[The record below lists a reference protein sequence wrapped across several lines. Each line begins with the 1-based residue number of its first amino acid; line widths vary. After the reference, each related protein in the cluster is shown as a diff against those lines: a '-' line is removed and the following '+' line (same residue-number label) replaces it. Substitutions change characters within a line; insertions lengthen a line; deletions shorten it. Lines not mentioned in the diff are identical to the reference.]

1 MKSSTARSGKLRGR
15 RRRRSRLFAPVIVLV
30 LALLALYVGAA
41 MLSGT
46 WLVERAIAR
55 VELQR
60 PELRIAVGA
69 VRVQP
74 FTWRVRLTDVQVS
87 DSSSGEFL
95 EAPVITAFLHPDSLI
110 TGVIR
115 LTRVAVP
122 EPAMALR
129 IGSAAQP
136 GAAAGPGAATRAFD
150 PVRRLQRLARLRI
163 DQLSV
168 EDGKVMPLPVTPEA
182 AGDAG
187 GRAGDPG
194 ALALATFNL
203 SATSWPPASGAPA
216 PWTFDLRPA
225 SGGRIAVTGDAMTGE
240 TLARGR
246 VQLSG
251 MEPAVLAGMAVLAG
265 DLQRLAELAGTVD
278 VTGEF
283 RAVTGSARSAAHIV
297 TDLDLRGHL
306 AAAGPVTMS
315 LTLDSADAGGPA
327 FLWLQLHEV
336 PSSLVSRYTEHLFG
350 LAAESHGAELT
361 WQYRREQ
368 NRLDGQLDLTVR
380 DLVLAA
386 PDDGA
391 MALNTDP
398 ALTVALLRDADGTIA
413 LTVPVESPVDART
426 QAVALTDRSLQTLLA
441 RLPASPFNAL
451 AELSG
456 QHALDETLRFVPGD
470 VAPIASA
477 EQTVRALAVAL
488 RLRPGVGLELTA
500 PFDPELDR
508 QNLAIRQV
516 ELHVTLA
523 TAAAEF
529 GARAA
534 ELDFASPRVHDVL
547 EEFAGERLEA
557 GALGRLRMRFGF
569 EAAQV
574 PSGAPVAYY
583 RALFDA
589 LAANERIEDAA
600 LTRLARFRAQS
611 IIALLSA
618 EGIDG
623 ERLLTLPAAPVPAQ
637 DRQWF
642 YVPGPM
648 RLFAAGIDAPDRD

>member
-1 MKSSTARSGKLRGR
+1 MKTSAAGAGILRR
-15 RRRRSRLFAPVIVLV
+15 RRRRSRLLAPVIVLV
-30 LALLALYVGAA
+30 LAVLALYIGAA
-41 MLSGT
+41 MLSGS

-55 VELQR
+55 VEQQR
-60 PELRIAVGA
+60 PELRIAVGT

-74 FTWRVRLTDVQVS
+74 FTWRVRLTDVQVT
-87 DSSSGEFL
+87 DSGSGEFL
-95 EAPVITAFLHPDSLI
+95 EAPAITAFLHPDSLMS
-110 TGVIR
+110 GVIR
-115 LTRVAVP
+115 LTRVEVP
-122 EPAMALR
+122 EPAVALR
-129 IGSAAQP
+129 VGSAARPVGAGGP
-136 GAAAGPGAATRAFD
+136 GAAARAFD
-150 PVRRLQRLARLRI
+150 PVRRLQRLAGVRI

-168 EDGKVMPLPVTPEA
+168 EGGRLMPLPVTPEA
-182 AGDAG
+182 VG
-187 GRAGDPG
+187 GPGGQPGDPG
-194 ALALATFNL
+194 ALPLATFTL
-203 SATSWPPASGAPA
+203 SATSWPPATGAPA
-216 PWTFDLRPA
+216 PWTVDLRPA
-225 SGGRIAVTGDAMTGE
+225 SGGRISIAGDAMTGE

-246 VQLSG
+246 VQLAG
-251 MEPAVLAGMAVLAG
+251 VEPAVMAGMEVLAG
-265 DLQRLAELAGTVD
+265 DLQHIAELAGTVD

-283 RAVTGSARSAAHIV
+283 RAVTGSARSAVQIV
-297 TDLDLRGHL
+297 TDVDLRGHL
-306 AAAGPVTMS
+306 AVAGPVTMS

-336 PSSLVSRYTEHLFG
+336 PSALVSRYTEHVFG

-368 NRLDGQLDLTVR
+368 NRLNGQLDLSVR

-391 MALNTDP
+391 MALNSDP
-398 ALTVALLRDADGTIA
+398 ALTVALLRDADDTIA
-413 LTVPVESPVDART
+413 LTVSVESAVDART
-426 QAVALTDRSLQTLLA
+426 QPVALTDRSLQALLA
-441 RLPASPFNAL
+441 RLPESPFHAL

-456 QHALDETLRFVPGD
+456 QHALDDTLRFVPGD

-477 EQTVRALAVAL
+477 EQTVRALAEAL

-569 EAAQV
+569 EAGQV

-589 LAANERIEDAA
+589 LAANERIEDTA

-611 IIALLSA
+611 VISLLSA

-623 ERLLTLPAAPVPAQ
+623 ERLSALPAAPVPAQ

-648 RLFAAGIDAPDRD
+648 RLVAAGIDAPDRD